1 MSLGVKKKYNHT
13 NKKIYIKYVKY
24 LYLFL
29 NYKKIPIQS
38 SFNSQIKTWPKLDLK
53 RKKKLENTV
62 NRLSTLNVR
71 AILSVPDSTAF

>member
-53 RKKKLENTV
+53 RKKKV
-62 NRLSTLNVR
+62 GKYSQSSLNFKCPGNIER
-71 AILSVPDSTAF
+71 A

>member
-29 NYKKIPIQS
+29 NYKKNP
-38 SFNSQIKTWPKLDLK
+38 NSIVFQFTNQNL
-53 RKKKLENTV
+53 
-62 NRLSTLNVR
+62 
-71 AILSVPDSTAF
+71 A